1 MTNAHFIIVSTA
13 FLIVLYF
20 ALQSLVQH
28 LCRHSTRWA
37 GRGLAEQDEKEYQ
50 SKKENWKEDGI
61 Q

>member
-1 MTNAHFIIVSTA
+1 MTNAHFIIVFSTA

-20 ALQSLVQH
+20 AL
-28 LCRHSTRWA
+28 RWE
-37 GRGLAEQDEKEYQ
+37 GREPAEQDEKEYQ